1 MMINLAENAV
11 FLLIVATCS
20 AAETAFDH
28 PIFFFALFT
37 ATIVA
42 CFGLGTRQ

>member
-1 MMINLAENAV
+1 MKVLEFAT
-11 FLLIVATCS
+11 FPLIIATCS
-20 AAETAFDH
+20 SAEDAFDH
-28 PIFFFALFT
+28 PIFFLALFT

>member
-1 MMINLAENAV
+1 MIKLAEHAV
-11 FLLIVATCS
+11 FPLIIATCS

-28 PIFFFALFT
+28 PIFFLALFT

-42 CFGLGTRQ
+42 CFGIGARH